1 MYRKSRRAM
10 MLERKRARCAA
21 MRAAKERKRLDEAF
35 DGPEWTRVKTLLVAV
50 YAHRD
55 GRHVGLWIDGRGSV
69 CGCVRTVRAKLARVM
84 YRK

>member
-1 MYRKSRRAM
+1 MSPNYWK
-10 MLERKRARCAA
+10 RKREKQLAKSLAGVRAR
-21 MRAAKERKRLDEAF
+21 ERKRLAETF

-55 GRHVGLWIDGRGSV
+55 GRHVGLWMDGKGMVVGSE
-69 CGCVRTVRAKLARVM
+69 RTMRAKLARVM